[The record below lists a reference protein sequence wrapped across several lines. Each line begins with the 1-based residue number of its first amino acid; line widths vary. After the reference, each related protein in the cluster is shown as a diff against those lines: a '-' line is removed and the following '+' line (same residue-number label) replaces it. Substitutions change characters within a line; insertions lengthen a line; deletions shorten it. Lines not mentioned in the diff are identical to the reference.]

1 MARALKSWRCP
12 GNKVSIQESIL
23 EGKNSLRA
31 LGGGPQ
37 LLFIPAVEE
46 TPVDYFAL
54 PSVCL
59 KAANIIPTRS
69 ISQLTIV
76 RWLCVA

>member
-1 MARALKSWRCP
+1 MLK
-12 GNKVSIQESIL
+12 
-23 EGKNSLRA
+23 GKNSLRA
-31 LGGGPQ
+31 LRLGPQ
-37 LLFIPAVEE
+37 LFFSPALEE

-76 RWLCVA
+76 GWLCVA

>member
-1 MARALKSWRCP
+1 M
-12 GNKVSIQESIL
+12 L
-23 EGKNSLRA
+23 EGNNSLRA

-37 LLFIPAVEE
+37 WLFSPALEE
-46 TPVDYFAL
+46 TSVEFVAL
-54 PSVCL
+54 PSDCL
-59 KAANIIPTRS
+59 KVANIIPTRS